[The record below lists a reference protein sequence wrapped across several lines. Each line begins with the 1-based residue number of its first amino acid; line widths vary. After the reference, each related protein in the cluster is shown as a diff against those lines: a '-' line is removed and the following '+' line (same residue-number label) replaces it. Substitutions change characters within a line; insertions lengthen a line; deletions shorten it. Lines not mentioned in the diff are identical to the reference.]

1 MTQDEP
7 TDETPEDEPQPL
19 PIDGTLDLHAF
30 SPRDVPALVGD
41 YLDECRARG
50 ILQVRI
56 VHGKGIG
63 VQRERV
69 QSLLS
74 RHPLVASYRDA
85 PPERG
90 SWGATVAYLIDSPEA
105 RLDD

>member
-1 MTQDEP
+1 MTRDEP
-7 TDETPEDEPQPL
+7 TDEPTNETPEDEPQPL

-69 QSLLS
+69 HRVLAAREDVL
-74 RHPLVASYRDA
+74 RYRLDS
-85 PPERG
+85 ESG
-90 SWGATVAYLIDSPEA
+90 GGWGATLVD
-105 RLDD
+105 LDPA